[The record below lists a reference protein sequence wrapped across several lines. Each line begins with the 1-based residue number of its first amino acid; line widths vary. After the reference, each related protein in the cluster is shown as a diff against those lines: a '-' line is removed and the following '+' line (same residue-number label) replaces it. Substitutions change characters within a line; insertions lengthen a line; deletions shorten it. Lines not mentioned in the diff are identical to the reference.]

1 MRIYSEENRCLLLT
15 RQRTRGEKVFMIGKF
30 LRLLFPESCPICK
43 GPATE
48 HRTSPICPACW
59 KEISTY
65 NGPSCKRCGKPM
77 VSDVSIICGEC
88 IEDAPAFEWARSFGL
103 YEGVLKDAINH
114 FKYYGKKRLA
124 KPISDFLL
132 KIDLPAV
139 DAIVPV
145 PMHHSKLKQ
154 REFNQSALLARELAL
169 KNKLPMPLNC
179 LVKVRDTIPQV
190 ELGAKERAKN
200 IKGAFKVRDRALV
213 HGMRIALVDD
223 VYTTG
228 ATVRECAKVLKR
240 AGAKEV
246 YVVTVAHGGGDL

>member
-1 MRIYSEENRCLLLT
+1 
-15 RQRTRGEKVFMIGKF
+15 MINKF

-43 GPATE
+43 GPAME

-59 KEISTY
+59 GEISPY
-65 NGPSCKRCGKPM
+65 SDPSCKRCGKPL

-88 IEDAPAFEWARSFGL
+88 IEDEPAFEWARSFGL
-103 YEGVLKDAINH
+103 YEGILKEAINH

-124 KPISDFLL
+124 KPIGDFLL
-132 KIDLPAV
+132 KIDLPVSSGDSPWRGV

-145 PMHHSKLKQ
+145 PMHHRKLKQ
-154 REFNQSALLARELAL
+154 REFNQSALLARELSL
-169 KNKLPMPLNC
+169 KNKLPMLLNC
-179 LVKVRDTIPQV
+179 LIKVKDTMPQV
-190 ELGAKERAKN
+190 GLGAKERAKN
-200 IKGAFKVRDRALV
+200 IKRAFEVRDRASV